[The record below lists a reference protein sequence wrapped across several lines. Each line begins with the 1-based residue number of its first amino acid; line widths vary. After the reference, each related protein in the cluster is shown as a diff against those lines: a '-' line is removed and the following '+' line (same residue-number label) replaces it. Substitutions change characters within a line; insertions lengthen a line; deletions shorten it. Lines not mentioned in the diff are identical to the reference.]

1 MWKALAVP
9 QIVSTLEH
17 LHLYTRP
24 IEPQITWYIYF
35 WLSIC
40 IQPKKLTLVIVT
52 NYIDV
57 SVYS

>member
-17 LHLYTRP
+17 LYLRP
-24 IEPQITWYIYF
+24 IEPQIYF

-40 IQPKKLTLVIVT
+40 IQPKKLTLVSVIS
-52 NYIDV
+52 YIDV